1 MLVTVPEAMSLL
13 RVSRGTLY
21 NLIGDGAFPVVKIGG
36 TRFKRADILDFIER
50 STDPHGGRLEWQNV
64 AAEALEP

>member
-50 STDPHGGRLEWQNV
+50 STIRTE
-64 AAEALEP
+64 AA